1 MNKETDL
8 EIIEKAKLGDQKAIV
23 ELIKRYEKTIF
34 NFAFKICRDKDKA
47 ENTMQETF
55 INILKSLH
63 QFDGNSKFSTWIY
76 RIVLNNCLM
85 ESRENSKTKDQL
97 SLEDEDITI
106 EEPSNNRWY
115 ELPME
120 NLLNNEL
127 KSLLDA
133 AIKKL
138 EPLYREVFILRD
150 IEGLSIEETGQ
161 VLNLTVPTIKTRL
174 HRARLFLRNELKHY
188 FENR

>member
-1 MNKETDL
+1 MNKESDL
-8 EIIEKAKLGDQKAIV
+8 EIIKKAKLGDQKAIV
-23 ELIKRYEKTIF
+23 ELIKRYERTIF

-63 QFDGNSKFSTWIY
+63 QFDGNSKFSTWVY

-85 ESRENSKTKDQL
+85 ESRENSKTKEQL

-127 KSLLDA
+127 KSLLDS